1 MEDVLR
7 WQNDIGMVLDNHVGC
22 QYFLPD
28 MIARSANSQEL
39 AGYLQEFYTD
49 SIDRVLRDVP
59 EDAVGHWLV
68 REMCCNLPLYVFEG
82 LAQQYWEDRV

>member
-7 WQNDIGMVLDNHVGC
+7 WHNDIGMVLDNHVGC

-28 MIARSANSQEL
+28 MIARSADSYEL
-39 AGYLQEFYTD
+39 AGYLQDFYHE
-49 SIDRVLRDVP
+49 SIARVLMDIP

-68 REMCCNLPLYVFEG
+68 RELCCNIPRYVFEG